1 MKTADFI
8 LKGLGLH
15 ACAHATNYHGTD
27 LPKGI
32 IFLTENAQPR
42 KDYMHIATLD
52 DLLRFKP
59 TPEALAECYVFT
71 VAPDA
76 VSTIQIPPL
85 ESVSL
90 YQTDLDCFEL
100 YNLLTDILERM
111 KSSPI
116 TRASSGHNFADFIHD
131 VVSMNI
137 TRADEILTHLRKFPN
152 VNDAG
157 YRILSF
163 EFDDKDPSDTQY
175 SRLIN
180 TVQKIFPYSNSAIY
194 FGRVVT
200 MAQSIAREKDVIVM
214 PQTHMDKLVKACED
228 HKCCCGVSNT
238 TINWTMIRTNFISA
252 STTLDIGRAMR
263 GDPNQ
268 RVFLSEKALVYR
280 MLDIYYRDFKREFRH
295 DSYIYML
302 HPGLA
307 AVIRYDAAHDTDLRK
322 LLYSYLRN
330 ERNLTRTA
338 TEMSMHR
345 NTVIYK
351 VKTLTSLV
359 EDDLDDPIIRLR
371 LLLSCMMCDY
381 AEKAFGIPPT
391 SFPGY
396 TK

>member
-1 MKTADFI
+1 
-8 LKGLGLH
+8 
-15 ACAHATNYHGTD
+15 
-27 LPKGI
+27 
-32 IFLTENAQPR
+32 
-42 KDYMHIATLD
+42 
-52 DLLRFKP
+52 
-59 TPEALAECYVFT
+59 
-71 VAPDA
+71 
-76 VSTIQIPPL
+76 
-85 ESVSL
+85 
-90 YQTDLDCFEL
+90 
-100 YNLLTDILERM
+100 
-111 KSSPI
+111 
-116 TRASSGHNFADFIHD
+116 
-131 VVSMNI
+131 
-137 TRADEILTHLRKFPN
+137 
-152 VNDAG
+152 
-157 YRILSF
+157 
-163 EFDDKDPSDTQY
+163 
-175 SRLIN
+175 
-180 TVQKIFPYSNSAIY
+180 
-194 FGRVVT
+194 
-200 MAQSIAREKDVIVM
+200 
-214 PQTHMDKLVKACED
+214 
-228 HKCCCGVSNT
+228 
-238 TINWTMIRTNFISA
+238 
-252 STTLDIGRAMR
+252 MR